1 LIITKF
7 VLIIISDLFGS
18 FDSKWRELP
27 SKCKIVN
34 NADTSVMNTHVNEV
48 DNRIRRYCCR
58 SRRFSGNGLNDFRN
72 CVAAPNGSLEARARI
87 TGDNDAENTLRD
99 RRYAFVA
106 ANDSIIDRSRVTYA
120 LEAAK
125 QSSLF
130 SPRSLA
136 RSWTGTSL

>member
-1 LIITKF
+1 MLII
-7 VLIIISDLFGS
+7 SELFES
-18 FDSKWRELP
+18 FDFKWLRELP

-34 NADTSVMNTHVNEV
+34 NADMSVMNTHVNE

-72 CVAAPNGSLEARARI
+72 CVAAPNASLEARARI
-87 TGDNDAENTLRD
+87 TGDNDAENALRD
-99 RRYAFVA
+99 WRYAFVA
-106 ANDSIIDRSRVTYA
+106 ANDSIIDRSHVTYA

-125 QSSLF
+125 QSSSF

-136 RSWTGTSL
+136 RTWTGTSL